1 MSAAPSCEFG
11 QVRLSPAQAQAR
23 VGLVRDL
30 VKFVEQGL
38 RDSVGRL
45 RVELAPWSTQ
55 VLERYLEPLGARMP
69 SDLDD
74 EQARQ
79 DAARAFEASF
89 LSAAQANRLKVPL
102 PTLYGWQWAS
112 PAQSASQTGNSTT
125 AEGSVQAAFDMSR
138 DNAMR
143 ARQRVVTLLCV
154 NDHLLSFRGPVGRVS
169 AAQQAF
175 DAAFAHFWE
184 QVRRFEA
191 DCWRFAIVLGGDMLE
206 QVRQEIRDHL
216 LDSTYSVVPYLTQD
230 GLIPSRWGAELESN
244 FHADV
249 RRLAAPA

>member
-55 VLERYLEPLGARMP
+55 VLERYLEPLWARMP

-89 LSAAQANRLKVPL
+89 LSAAQAHRFNLPL
-102 PTLYGWQWAS
+102 PTLYGWQWPG
-112 PAQSASQTGNSTT
+112 PAHSAPAAGNFTT
-125 AEGSVQAAFDMSR
+125 AEGSVQAAFEMSR
-138 DNAMR
+138 GNALR
-143 ARQRVVTLLCV
+143 ARQRVITLLCV
-154 NDHLLSFRGPVGRVS
+154 NDHLHSLRGTVGRVS

-175 DAAFAHFWE
+175 DDALAYFWE

-191 DCWRFAIVLGGDMLE
+191 DCWRFAIVLGGAVLE
-206 QVRQEIRDHL
+206 QVRQEIRAHL
-216 LDSTYSVVPYLTQD
+216 LDSTYSVVSYLTQD
-230 GLIPSRWGAELESN
+230 GLIPSRWGAELEAD

-249 RRLAAPA
+249 RRLSAPV